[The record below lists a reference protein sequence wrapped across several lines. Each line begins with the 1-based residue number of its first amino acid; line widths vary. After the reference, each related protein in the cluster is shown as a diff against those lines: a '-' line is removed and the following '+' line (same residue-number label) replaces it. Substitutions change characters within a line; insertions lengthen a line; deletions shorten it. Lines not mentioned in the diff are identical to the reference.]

1 MKTVKQLK
9 MELRN
14 RIEDIKV
21 TYRLNNQ
28 EIGEAAGVTNVTVGR
43 VINRPHTLKAETVE
57 QVYQGC
63 VRLERERI
71 KSLTKRQSEVIA

>member
-14 RIEDIKV
+14 RIEDIKGA
-21 TYRLNNQ
+21 YRLNNQ
-28 EIGEAAGVTNVTVGR
+28 EIGVASGVTNVTVGR
-43 VINRPHTLKAETVE
+43 AINSPHLLKAETVE

>member
-14 RIEDIKV
+14 RIEDVKV
-21 TYRLNNQ
+21 TYRLNNR

-43 VINRPHTLKAETVE
+43 AINSPHLLKAETVE

-63 VRLERERI
+63 VRLEQQRI
-71 KSLTKRQSEVIA
+71 KSLTKRQSEVIG